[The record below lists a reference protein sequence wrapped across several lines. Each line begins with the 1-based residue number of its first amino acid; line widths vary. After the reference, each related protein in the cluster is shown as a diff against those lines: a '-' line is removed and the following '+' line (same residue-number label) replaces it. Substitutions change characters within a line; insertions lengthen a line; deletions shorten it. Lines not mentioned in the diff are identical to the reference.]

1 MHKLR
6 LFLLLLTGLF
16 AAAGA
21 RAQDVAPPFANLRVI
36 DNPAVA
42 GVPVIARSFYTPCVR
57 EEGRGESQ
65 LVITGSL
72 VTLTIFMD
80 AEIGEGCFGVPP
92 PPGDVDYALGSY
104 APGTYTLVQQVVS
117 SVPGV
122 TFLPLTTTF
131 VVGAAPHHPVPVNSR
146 LLLLA
151 MAFGIAGVAWWSM
164 GMNAHRGRINSP

>member
-6 LFLLLLTGLF
+6 LFLLLLTCLF
-16 AAAGA
+16 VAGA
-21 RAQDVAPPFANLRVI
+21 HAQDVAPPFANLRVI

-65 LVITGSL
+65 LVITGNL
-72 VTLTIFMD
+72 VTLTIVMD
-80 AEIGEGCFGVPP
+80 AKIGEGCFGVPP

-131 VVGAAPHHPVPVNSR
+131 VVGLAPHHPVPVNSLP
-146 LLLLA
+146 LLLVLA
-151 MAFGIAGVAWWSM
+151 FSIASVAWWSISIR
-164 GMNAHRGRINSP
+164 ARRGRINSP